1 MAKRYKGFKNKRKY
15 RAGKKKIKSQLRIAL
30 KDKKVS
36 KRELRKIRSKA
47 KKSGYQ
53 GSSKRLAKLIKRSS
67 KKIKPKAFKK
77 GNVRGVATKKNTR
90 RLKAIKNSKPQT
102 PFYGP
107 LKDPT
112 KQPPK
117 TNFPNLPGPTDLPSP
132 FKPVNPSPNPT
143 DPATPTPTPTPA
155 PTPTPTPTPAP
166 TPTPTPTPAPTPAPT
181 PTPAPEPPR
190 PATPT
195 PAPEID
201 LAALLKAS
209 QDTNN
214 LLTRQLSQ
222 PRQTAPAPSA
232 PTINV
237 QMPEMPETEEALTRA
252 KSTSSYLSGGSAGGI
267 RRRRSNRS
275 KLGLSGLGTN
285 QLNRNVSNL
294 LSIRGISI

>member
-15 RAGKKKIKSQLRIAL
+15 RAGKKKIKNQLRIAL

-36 KRELRKIRSKA
+36 KRELRKISSKA
-47 KKSGYQ
+47 KKGGYQ

-67 KKIKPKAFKK
+67 KQIKPKAFKK
-77 GNVRGVATKKNTR
+77 GNVRGVATKQNTR
-90 RLKAIKNSKPQT
+90 RLKSIKNST
-102 PFYGP
+102 PEGS
-107 LKDPT
+107 LI
-112 KQPPK
+112 
-117 TNFPNLPGPTDLPSP
+117 DLPKVQEAP
-132 FKPVNPSPNPT
+132 KPVVFAPQPNI
-143 DPATPTPTPTPA
+143 DPPPPEAT
-155 PTPTPTPTPAP
+155 
-166 TPTPTPTPAPTPAPT
+166 
-181 PTPAPEPPR
+181 PEPP
-190 PATPT
+190 PTPVKVDLPPP

-222 PRQTAPAPSA
+222 PRQTAPAPSAPAPSA

-294 LSIRGISI
+294 LSIRGISV

>member
-1 MAKRYKGFKNKRKY
+1 MAKPYKGFKNKKSAKR
-15 RAGKKKIKSQLRIAL
+15 GKRRLKEQLGVFL
-30 KDKKVS
+30 KDKELSKV
-36 KRELRKIRSKA
+36 ELRKIRKVAA
-47 KKSGYQ
+47 KNNYV
-53 GSSKRLAKLIKRSS
+53 GSSKRLAKLIKRTAKST
-67 KKIKPKAFKK
+67 KPKAFKK
-77 GNVRGVATKKNTR
+77 GRIEGVSANKNIR
-90 RLKAIKNSKPQT
+90 RLKKIKQKTNTASTPPAQT

-112 KQPPK
+112 KPAPN
-117 TNFPNLPGPTDLPSP
+117 TNFPLPPPGSGVLLGGPTAPGKPEVLEVPEVKEAPKPVVFTPEPHTPPPPGEPGPTREVGQKVQ
-132 FKPVNPSPNPT
+132 F
-143 DPATPTPTPTPA
+143 DPP
-155 PTPTPTPTPAP
+155 
-166 TPTPTPTPAPTPAPT
+166 
-181 PTPAPEPPR
+181 
-190 PATPT
+190 

-201 LAALLKAS
+201 WKSLLKAS

-214 LLTRQLSQ
+214 LLTKQLSQ
-222 PRQTAPAPSA
+222 TRTPTA

-237 QMPEMPETEEALTRA
+237 NVPEAPEPDEALGRA

>member
-15 RAGKKKIKSQLRIAL
+15 RAGKKKIKNQLRIAL

-36 KRELRKIRSKA
+36 KRELKKIRSKA

-112 KQPPK
+112 KRPPK
-117 TNFPNLPGPTDLPSP
+117 TNFPNLPGPKDLRLP
-132 FKPVNPSPNPT
+132 FKPEIKAPKEPEIFTPEAHVDPAPSP
-143 DPATPTPTPTPA
+143 TPPTPA
-155 PTPTPTPTPAP
+155 PEPVRLDTPPPA
-166 TPTPTPTPAPTPAPT
+166 
-181 PTPAPEPPR
+181 PTPAPEPPK

-195 PAPEID
+195 PAPEINW
-201 LAALLKAS
+201 AALLKAS

-252 KSTSSYLSGGSAGGI
+252 KSTSSYLSGGSAGGV

-294 LSIRGISI
+294 LSIRGISV